1 MNSHLPLPSK
11 NLTLWKLGQS
21 VQHQRQCPGFYPGAL
36 LLLLLNNY
44 IAKGTLLHIQYWRNI
59 LRARGRTVLL
69 SHSHV
74 MWCMQTMKICGTIH
88 HTVPVLTL
96 SSKKKVLEGEKFDC
110 E

>member
-21 VQHQRQCPGFYPGAL
+21 VQHQRRCPGFYPAAL

-44 IAKGTLLHIQYWRNI
+44 IAKGILCWRNI
-59 LRARGRTVLL
+59 LRARGKTVLF

-74 MWCMQTMKICGTIH
+74 HQKRFAKSTCDAYI
-88 HTVPVLTL
+88 PYDR
-96 SSKKKVLEGEKFDC
+96 KF
-110 E
+110 